1 MKNYYFIFF
10 SLICNVIHSQSPDC
24 INAEPFCTGTTATFA
39 ASTNTQAPVGP
50 DYDCL
55 FTQPNPAFYYLQI
68 DQPGN
73 ITITIQSTPLV
84 DIDFICWGPFTD
96 PNTMC
101 DSLTAPYVEDCSY
114 SAASIEN
121 CEITNAVT
129 GEFYIL
135 LITNFSNTNCNIDFS
150 QTAGNGSTDCCILG
164 DAGDDNLS
172 PGITRCSSDSSIILE
187 NQLNGT
193 PSSGGTWY
201 DSNWNIISNIFD
213 PNVATSGTYSYIVLG
228 SPPAGSTTTCPDDT
242 ASLLI
247 NVNANPIITFP
258 SLDEMCEDDSPLAL
272 NIAVPAGGIYSG
284 NGVNTNTFTPSSS
297 IIGLNN
303 IEYNLT
309 DINGCSAS
317 GSQIINVN
325 EKPSVNLG
333 LDIQIPCRDS
343 FSIIP
348 IIIGGE
354 QPYNYAWS
362 NGSNNPETT
371 VSEGQFILVLT
382 DINGCIDSDDITVTQ
397 DITPTATI
405 SGGGEICNDGSS
417 TEINFSFSGL
427 LPWNLT
433 YSNGSAS
440 SSIYNINT
448 ENYIVTTSISGIYNI
463 ILADDPNACEADIIG
478 EDVSIIVNEL
488 PTPIIQPQFYEIFP
502 GEEVILNTGIYSSY
516 YWYNDSDSLISSNE
530 FLIVDSTL
538 ISYIIVESED
548 GCFGTSSNS
557 IINFIP
563 RVEFFMPNTFTPNGD
578 QHNDL
583 LTTLGNN
590 IGSFSMSIINRW
602 GEIIFHTDDINKFW
616 DGKFNGYPI
625 KQGTYSYKVNI
636 IGENKRPFT
645 KTGTIN
651 VLF

>member
-1 MKNYYFIFF
+1 
-10 SLICNVIHSQSPDC
+10 
-24 INAEPFCTGTTATFA
+24 
-39 ASTNTQAPVGP
+39 
-50 DYDCL
+50 
-55 FTQPNPAFYYLQI
+55 
-68 DQPGN
+68 
-73 ITITIQSTPLV
+73 
-84 DIDFICWGPFTD
+84 
-96 PNTMC
+96 MC

-164 DAGDDNLS
+164 DAGDDNLN
-172 PGITRCSSDSSIILE
+172 PGVTKCSSDSSILLE
-187 NQLNGT
+187 NQLYGT

-201 DSNWNIISNIFD
+201 DSNWNIISNIFN

-272 NIAVPAGGIYSG
+272 NIAIPAGGIYSG

-348 IIIGGE
+348 IITGGE
-354 QPYNYAWS
+354 QPYNYSWS

-371 VSEGQFILVLT
+371 VSEGQFILVLS

-417 TEINFSFSGL
+417 TEINFSFNGL

-440 SSIYNINT
+440 SSVYNINT
-448 ENYIVTTSISGIYNI
+448 ENYIVTTSISGLYNI
-463 ILADDPNACEADIIG
+463 ILADDPNACEADILG
-478 EDVSIIVNEL
+478 EDVGIIVNEL

-530 FLIVDSTL
+530 FLVVDSTL
-538 ISYIIVESED
+538 ISYVIVESED

-563 RVEFFMPNTFTPNGD
+563 RVEFFIPNTFTPNGD
-578 QHNDL
+578 EHNDL
-583 LTTLGNN
+583 LTTIGNN
-590 IGSFSMSIINRW
+590 IDSFSMSIINRW
-602 GEIIFHTDDINKFW
+602 GEIIFYTDNINKFW

-636 IGENKRPFT
+636 IGKNKRPFT
-645 KTGTIN
+645 KTGTVKI
-651 VLF
+651 LF

>member
-1 MKNYYFIFF
+1 
-10 SLICNVIHSQSPDC
+10 
-24 INAEPFCTGTTATFA
+24 
-39 ASTNTQAPVGP
+39 
-50 DYDCL
+50 
-55 FTQPNPAFYYLQI
+55 
-68 DQPGN
+68 
-73 ITITIQSTPLV
+73 
-84 DIDFICWGPFTD
+84 
-96 PNTMC
+96 MC

-602 GEIIFHTDDINKFW
+602 GEIIFFTDDINKFW

>member
-1 MKNYYFIFF
+1 M
-10 SLICNVIHSQSPDC
+10 LQS
-24 INAEPFCTGTTATFA
+24 
-39 ASTNTQAPVGP
+39 
-50 DYDCL
+50 
-55 FTQPNPAFYYLQI
+55 
-68 DQPGN
+68 
-73 ITITIQSTPLV
+73 
-84 DIDFICWGPFTD
+84 
-96 PNTMC
+96 
-101 DSLTAPYVEDCSY
+101 
-114 SAASIEN
+114 
-121 CEITNAVT
+121 
-129 GEFYIL
+129 
-135 LITNFSNTNCNIDFS
+135 
-150 QTAGNGSTDCCILG
+150 
-164 DAGDDNLS
+164 NLS

-213 PNVATSGTYSYIVLG
+213 PNVATSGTYSYFVLG

-382 DINGCIDSDDITVTQ
+382 DINGC
-397 DITPTATI
+397 
-405 SGGGEICNDGSS
+405 
-417 TEINFSFSGL
+417 
-427 LPWNLT
+427 
-433 YSNGSAS
+433 Y
-440 SSIYNINT
+440 
-448 ENYIVTTSISGIYNI
+448 
-463 ILADDPNACEADIIG
+463 
-478 EDVSIIVNEL
+478 
-488 PTPIIQPQFYEIFP
+488 
-502 GEEVILNTGIYSSY
+502 VI
-516 YWYNDSDSLISSNE
+516 
-530 FLIVDSTL
+530 
-538 ISYIIVESED
+538 
-548 GCFGTSSNS
+548 
-557 IINFIP
+557 
-563 RVEFFMPNTFTPNGD
+563 
-578 QHNDL
+578 
-583 LTTLGNN
+583 
-590 IGSFSMSIINRW
+590 
-602 GEIIFHTDDINKFW
+602 
-616 DGKFNGYPI
+616 
-625 KQGTYSYKVNI
+625 
-636 IGENKRPFT
+636 
-645 KTGTIN
+645 
-651 VLF
+651 

>member
-1 MKNYYFIFF
+1 
-10 SLICNVIHSQSPDC
+10 
-24 INAEPFCTGTTATFA
+24 
-39 ASTNTQAPVGP
+39 
-50 DYDCL
+50 
-55 FTQPNPAFYYLQI
+55 
-68 DQPGN
+68 
-73 ITITIQSTPLV
+73 
-84 DIDFICWGPFTD
+84 
-96 PNTMC
+96 MC

-164 DAGDDNLS
+164 DAGDDNLN
-172 PGITRCSSDSSIILE
+172 PGVTKCSSDSSILLE
-187 NQLNGT
+187 NQLYGT

-201 DSNWNIISNIFD
+201 DSNWNIISNIFN

-563 RVEFFMPNTFTPNGD
+563 RVEFFIPNTFTPNGD

-602 GEIIFHTDDINKFW
+602 GEIIFYTDDINKFW

>member
-1 MKNYYFIFF
+1 M
-10 SLICNVIHSQSPDC
+10 
-24 INAEPFCTGTTATFA
+24 
-39 ASTNTQAPVGP
+39 
-50 DYDCL
+50 
-55 FTQPNPAFYYLQI
+55 
-68 DQPGN
+68 
-73 ITITIQSTPLV
+73 
-84 DIDFICWGPFTD
+84 
-96 PNTMC
+96 
-101 DSLTAPYVEDCSY
+101 
-114 SAASIEN
+114 
-121 CEITNAVT
+121 
-129 GEFYIL
+129 
-135 LITNFSNTNCNIDFS
+135 
-150 QTAGNGSTDCCILG
+150 
-164 DAGDDNLS
+164 
-172 PGITRCSSDSSIILE
+172 
-187 NQLNGT
+187 
-193 PSSGGTWY
+193 
-201 DSNWNIISNIFD
+201 
-213 PNVATSGTYSYIVLG
+213 
-228 SPPAGSTTTCPDDT
+228 
-242 ASLLI
+242 
-247 NVNANPIITFP
+247 
-258 SLDEMCEDDSPLAL
+258 
-272 NIAVPAGGIYSG
+272 
-284 NGVNTNTFTPSSS
+284 
-297 IIGLNN
+297 
-303 IEYNLT
+303 
-309 DINGCSAS
+309 
-317 GSQIINVN
+317 N

-354 QPYNYAWS
+354 QPYNYSWS
-362 NGSNNPETT
+362 NGSNNPQTT

-578 QHNDL
+578 EHNDL

-602 GEIIFHTDDINKFW
+602 GEIIFYTDDINKFW